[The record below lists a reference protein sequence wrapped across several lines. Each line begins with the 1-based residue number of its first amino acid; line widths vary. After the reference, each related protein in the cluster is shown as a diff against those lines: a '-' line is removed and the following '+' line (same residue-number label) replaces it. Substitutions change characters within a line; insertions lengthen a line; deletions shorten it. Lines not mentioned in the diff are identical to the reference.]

1 MGSGKSDSSRKDKM
15 AIDAKAMGK
24 RIKAARQKAGLT
36 QEQLAEIIDVSVVH
50 ISNMESGTG
59 NPSLNTLVNIAN
71 VLGVST
77 DELLCDSVVFCKP
90 VFQKEMNENV
100 ADCNDFEL
108 RVLTYILKSAKAAIR
123 DDQEFRKTVD
133 EYEQMRKKG

>member
-1 MGSGKSDSSRKDKM
+1 M
-15 AIDAKAMGK
+15 AIDGKAMGK

-36 QEQLAEIIDVSVVH
+36 QEKLAEIIDVSVVH

-77 DELLCDSVVFCKP
+77 DELLCDSVAFCKP
-90 VFQKEMNENV
+90 VYQKEMNEST
-100 ADCNDFEL
+100 ADCNDFEVRML
-108 RVLTYILKSAKAAIR
+108 AYIVKAAKAAIR
-123 DDQEFRKTVD
+123 NDEEFRKKMD
-133 EYEQMRKKG
+133 EYEQMKKRG

>member
-1 MGSGKSDSSRKDKM
+1 
-15 AIDAKAMGK
+15 MGK

-36 QEQLAEIIDVSVVH
+36 QEKLAEIIDVSVVH

-77 DELLCDSVVFCKP
+77 DELLCDSVIQCKP
-90 VFQKEMNENV
+90 VFQKEMNETTV
-100 ADCNDFEL
+100 DCDEYEV
-108 RVLTYILKSAKAAIR
+108 RVLSHIVKAAKAAIR
-123 DDQEFRKTVD
+123 DDKEFRKKME
-133 EYEQMRKKG
+133 EYDRERKLR